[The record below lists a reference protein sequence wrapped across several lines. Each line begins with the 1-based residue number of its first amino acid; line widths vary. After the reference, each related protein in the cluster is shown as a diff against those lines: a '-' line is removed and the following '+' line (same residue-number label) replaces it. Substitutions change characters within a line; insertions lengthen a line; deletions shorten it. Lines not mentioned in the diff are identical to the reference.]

1 MKEKN
6 KVLQLQI
13 RVSSQE
19 KANILRMAKKA
30 NMGMSEWV
38 LNKIFPKRKVWF
50 QQLVKEL
57 TSSNSKSYVLAE
69 IHDLLKNAA
78 KEEFEQIVSELPEA
92 KLSLYWENYIAA
104 MVEYAAYQKGVK
116 PPSWTAEIVPLKEP
130 VFGSELKNLRLY
142 LLTHSPVA
150 FRCRNIFIDSTIG
163 ARV

>member
-6 KVLQLQI
+6 KILQLQI
-13 RVSSQE
+13 RVSPQE
-19 KANILRMAKKA
+19 KANVLRIAKKA

-38 LNKIFPKRKVWF
+38 LSKILPRGQVIF
-50 QQLVKEL
+50 QQLVRKL
-57 TSSNSKSYVLAE
+57 ASSSFKSYILAE
-69 IHDLLKNAA
+69 IHDLLNSAA
-78 KEEFEQIVSELPEA
+78 KEEFEQIVLELPEA

-104 MVEYAAYQKGVK
+104 MVEHAAYQKGVK
-116 PPSWTAEIVPLKEP
+116 PPSWTAGIVPLKEP
-130 VFGSELKNLRLY
+130 VFGSEFKNLRLY